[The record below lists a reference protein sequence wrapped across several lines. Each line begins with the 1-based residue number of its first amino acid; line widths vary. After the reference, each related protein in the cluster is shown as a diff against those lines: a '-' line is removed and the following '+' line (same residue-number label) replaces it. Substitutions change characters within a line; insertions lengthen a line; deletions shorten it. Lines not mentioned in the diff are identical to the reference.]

1 MLALKMIRFGKPN
14 AWNAR
19 LPLVAFRSLA
29 IQASIVDF
37 VSGFF
42 E

>member
-14 AWNAR
+14 ACNPR
-19 LPLVAFRSLA
+19 LSLVAFRSLA

-37 VSGFF
+37 IGGFF